1 MRQKN
6 KKKSSDKLYFKILK
20 LNKPTKGDNTL
31 CSKPTDNIQMSQA
44 IVLNSQMKKNTKNVC
59 SDFTENRGMCARIV
73 KSKFNQIR
81 L

>member
-44 IVLNSQMKKNTKNVC
+44 IVLNSQMKKIQKTYALILLK
-59 SDFTENRGMCARIV
+59 TEECV
-73 KSKFNQIR
+73 QE
-81 L
+81 